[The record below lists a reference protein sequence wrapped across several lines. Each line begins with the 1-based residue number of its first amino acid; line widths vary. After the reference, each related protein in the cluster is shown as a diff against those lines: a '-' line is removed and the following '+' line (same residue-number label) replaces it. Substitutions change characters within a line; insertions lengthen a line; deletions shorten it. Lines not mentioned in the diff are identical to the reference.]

1 MGPRRV
7 VGKPEVLVRS
17 VLLDNFPIASDSDR
31 IRRLGRELQI
41 NESPTP
47 TFASLVRSKIKVMLA
62 FVFQD

>member
-17 VLLDNFPIASDSDR
+17 VLLDNFRIASDSDR